1 VPTTVYR
8 SRWRTTRSRLLIG
21 AAVVTLVL
29 AGFLIGRSQSSEPA
43 VSAPPPPPPPSESP
57 AAAPSESPPAEEA
70 TPVGT
75 DAYGRLE
82 AESAAAVSGID
93 MEDTGDTGGGRN
105 AGWINNGD
113 WLRFDR
119 IDFGDTPPASVNL
132 RVASEAQTGGRLE
145 IRIDDQT
152 APPVA
157 TLQTAH
163 TGGWQNWRTE
173 STGMAPVTG
182 VHTVFVTFGHDGPDD
197 FLNLNWLTFRR

>member
-21 AAVVTLVL
+21 AAVVVLVL
-29 AGFLIGRSQSSEPA
+29 AGFLFGRAQSSEPA
-43 VSAPPPPPPPSESP
+43 VSAPPPPPPSPSPSPSPSLESTP
-57 AAAPSESPPAEEA
+57 ATRAPA
-70 TPVGT
+70 GI

-82 AESAAAVSGID
+82 AENATAVSGIE
-93 MEDTGDTGGGRN
+93 MEDTGDDGGGRN

-113 WLRFDR
+113 WLRFDG

-132 RVASEAQTGGRLE
+132 RVASEAQAGGRLE
-145 IRIDDQT
+145 IRIDDPA

-157 TLQTAH
+157 TLQTSH
-163 TGGWQNWRTE
+163 TGGWQSWRTE

-197 FLNLNWLTFRR
+197 FLNVNWLTFRR

>member
-1 VPTTVYR
+1 MPTTVYR

-21 AAVVTLVL
+21 AAVATLVL
-29 AGFLIGRSQSSEPA
+29 AGFLIGRAQSPEPA
-43 VSAPPPPPPPSESP
+43 VSAPPPPSPSP
-57 AAAPSESPPAEEA
+57 ALSPSPAPPVESTPAAPA
-70 TPVGT
+70 GI

-82 AESAAAVSGID
+82 AENAAAVSGIE
-93 MEDTGDTGGGRN
+93 MEDTADADGGRN

-113 WLRFDR
+113 WLRFDQVN
-119 IDFGDTPPASVNL
+119 FGDTPPASVNL
-132 RVASEAQTGGRLE
+132 RVASEAQAGGRLE
-145 IRIDDQT
+145 IRVDNLA

-157 TLQTAH
+157 TLQTSH

-197 FLNLNWLTFRR
+197 FLNVNWLTFRR